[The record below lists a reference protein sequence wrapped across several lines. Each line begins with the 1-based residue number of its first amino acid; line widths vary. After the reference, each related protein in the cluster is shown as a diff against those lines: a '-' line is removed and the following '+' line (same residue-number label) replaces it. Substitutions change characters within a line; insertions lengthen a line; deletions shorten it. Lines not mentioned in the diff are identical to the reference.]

1 MNSTSRVVSSALS
14 LSLLFLVIA
23 FTPRAATAQTPEAGT
38 FGISAAIQNSPG
50 GITSTSVIGFPI
62 WLNEQFVLAP
72 ELGFVSVENG
82 TDQIV
87 IGADGRF
94 VFERDGLA
102 PYLGPGLRLLNAD
115 PEFGDSETELVLSG
129 FGGAEYFFSPSF
141 SMSVEGR
148 LEILAGDNTVVT
160 TAGVVRASVYF

>member
-1 MNSTSRVVSSALS
+1 MDATSRVASSILS
-14 LSLLFLVIA
+14 LSLLLLVTV
-23 FTPRAATAQTPEAGT
+23 FTPHKAAAQTPEAGT
-38 FGISAAIQNSPG
+38 FGISGAIQNSPG